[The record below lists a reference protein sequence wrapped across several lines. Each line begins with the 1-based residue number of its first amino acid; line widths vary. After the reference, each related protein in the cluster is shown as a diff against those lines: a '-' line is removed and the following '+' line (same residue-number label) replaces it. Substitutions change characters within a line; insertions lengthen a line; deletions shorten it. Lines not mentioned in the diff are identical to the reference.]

1 MVKKFESRLQT
12 NSNTFQTNQKDN
24 LKLIKLMKD
33 LEQKASDQSEKKRD
47 RFNERNQ
54 LSPRERLSSL
64 VDSGMPF
71 LQLFNITGYLAEDS
85 NPKSSIPGASIIS
98 GIGYISGVR
107 CFIWIDDSG
116 INAGAITMMSVEKGL
131 ACIEMAKKHKLPLVH
146 LVESAGVNLMAYSV
160 ELWSKAGGLFGGLAQ
175 LSKLGIPVITV
186 LHGPSTAGGAY
197 QPGLSDYVIGI
208 KNNGMAALAGSA
220 LVKAATG
227 EVSDDESLGGAEMH
241 SKVTGLVEYL
251 AEDDIEG
258 IKIAREVVGDL
269 GWEKSKISV
278 REDSEEPLF
287 LTEEILGLIPTDFK
301 NSYDVRELIL
311 RLVDGSSFKEFKPD
325 YGISTF
331 CSIGYFYGYSCGI
344 IGNNGPIDPDGA
356 NKTTQFIQLC
366 DQANRPIIFLN
377 NTTGFLVGK
386 KYEHAGMIKHGS
398 KMIQAV
404 MNVRVPKISFYIG
417 ASFGAGNYGMCG
429 FAFNPDFLFTW
440 PNSQIGVMGGQQA
453 ALTMEQVITRASK
466 RKDKKINSGDLKKQ
480 LNQVK
485 NHFDKQSNAFYT
497 SGRLLDHG
505 MIDPRDT
512 RKVIGICLSI
522 CLDSRTRTLQPN
534 TFGVARP

>member
-1 MVKKFESRLQT
+1 MVNKFKSRLIT
-12 NSNTFQTNQKDN
+12 NTDSFQINKKNN
-24 LKLIKLMKD
+24 LKLIKFMRD
-33 LEQKASDQSEKKRD
+33 LEQKASDQSEMRRD
-47 RFNERNQ
+47 RFKERNQ
-54 LSPRERLSSL
+54 LSPRERLFAL
-64 VDSGMPF
+64 IDPGMPF
-71 LQLFNITGYLAEDS
+71 LQLFNITGYLADDPK
-85 NPKSSIPGASIIS
+85 PKSSIPGASIIS

-116 INAGAITMMSVEKGL
+116 INAGAISKMSVEKGL

-160 ELWSKAGGLFGGLAQ
+160 ELWSRAGGLFGGLAE

-208 KNNGMAALAGSA
+208 KNNGMAALAGAA

-227 EVSDDESLGGAEMH
+227 EITEDQSLGGAEMH

-251 AEDDIEG
+251 AENDEDG
-258 IKIAREVVGDL
+258 IQIARDVVEDL
-269 GWEKSKISV
+269 GWDKSKVSFGEII
-278 REDSEEPLF
+278 EEPLF
-287 LTEEILGLIPTDFK
+287 NNEEILGLIPNDFK
-301 NSYDVRELIL
+301 ISYDVRELII
-311 RLVDGSSFKEFKPD
+311 RLVDRSKFSEFKPD
-325 YGISTF
+325 YGVSTV
-331 CSIGYFYGYSCGI
+331 CSLGHFFNFNCGI

-356 NKTTQFIQLC
+356 TKVTQFIQLC
-366 DQANRPIIFLN
+366 DQAKRPIIFLN

-404 MNVRVPKISFYIG
+404 TNVRVPKLSFYIG

-429 FAFNPDFLFTW
+429 FEFNPDFLFTW
-440 PNSQIGVMGGQQA
+440 PNAQIGVMGGQQA
-453 ALTMEQVITRASK
+453 ALTMENVILRSSL
-466 RKDKKINSGDLKKQ
+466 RKGMKLDQKDLKKQ
-480 LNQVK
+480 LVK
-485 NHFDKQSNAFYT
+485 VKKHFDKQSNAFYT

-512 RKVIGICLSI
+512 RKIIGICLSI
-522 CLDSRTRTLQPN
+522 CLDARTRNLQPN
-534 TFGVARP
+534 SFGVARP